1 MSEYVYLFRTS
12 EAGRQAAMGTPEQ
25 AQRSM
30 QAWLAWIRELET
42 SGHLKQR
49 GQPLG
54 SGGRVLQGPA
64 RSVTDGPFVEVK
76 DLVAGFLTVE
86 ARDLDEAAR
95 LASGCPMLAGD
106 GSVEIRPVAQ
116 LSL

>member
-12 EAGRQAAMGTPEQ
+12 EAGRQAAMGTPEH

-30 QAWLAWIRELET
+30 QAWLGWIRELEA

-49 GQPLG
+49 GQPLA
-54 SGGRVLQGPA
+54 SEGRVLRGPA
-64 RSVTDGPFVEVK
+64 KNVTDGPFVEVK

-86 ARDLDEAAR
+86 ARDIDEAAR
-95 LASGCPMLAGD
+95 LALGCPMLAGD

-116 LSL
+116 LAL